1 MKMIGFHTP
10 ELPDPLGLDLAKLH
24 GGGSCPSE
32 FYGETHDGLDVYVR
46 YRGGTLRVHVA
57 HEPGDDALDDGE
69 CILEAEIGPP
79 FDGTMSLT
87 QFCTNFGV
95 TVEGGIPEETDPE
108 AHLYANLT
116 GQTTFWK
123 VHLHRITIETSRKI
137 VDKARSAFPN
147 ALLVK
152 PIYVKPEPH
161 EGLVL
166 DRVELT
172 TPEKLDTASVYLI
185 DGPSLLTDIEVSPG
199 EGILPKSGQLQ
210 ISASFS
216 SWQYSLEHH
225 MALLPMAEKELG
237 QTFYVPGKQKDLPK
251 EIELI
256 TDSLNMSASFTKDDE
271 TTRGKLASL
280 GEAIS
285 QLIPPTNLERIELE
299 TGNRIDYID
308 RPIDPV
314 VVEWC
319 KSGQN
324 RWISIMRENRNGPWI
339 GVRPTKR

>member
-1 MKMIGFHTP
+1 
-10 ELPDPLGLDLAKLH
+10 
-24 GGGSCPSE
+24 
-32 FYGETHDGLDVYVR
+32 
-46 YRGGTLRVHVA
+46 
-57 HEPGDDALDDGE
+57 
-69 CILEAEIGPP
+69 
-79 FDGTMSLT
+79 MSLT

-95 TVEGGIPEETDPE
+95 TVEGAIPKETDPE
-108 AHLYANLT
+108 AHLYANLS

-152 PIYVKPEPH
+152 PVYVRPEPH

-166 DRVELT
+166 NRVELT
-172 TPEKLDTASVYLI
+172 TPEKIDTSSVHLI

-199 EGILPKSGQLQ
+199 AGILPKSGQLQ

-216 SWQYSLEHH
+216 SWKASLQRH
-225 MALLPMAEKELG
+225 MAFERMAEKELG
-237 QTFYVPGKQKDLPK
+237 QIFYVPGKQKDLPK
-251 EIELI
+251 ETELI
-256 TDSLNMSASFTKDDE
+256 TVGLNMSASFQKYDE
-271 TTRGKLASL
+271 ATRSKLASL

-285 QLIPPTNLERIELE
+285 QLIPPTNLERIELK

-314 VVEWC
+314 VVDWC
-319 KSGQN
+319 KSGEN
-324 RWISIMRENRNGPWI
+324 RWLALTREGRNGPWI